1 MKKTLQNTF
10 KVGAVIALILSAGAV
25 SAQQKAG
32 DITKAPNAAPTTVD
46 GAVRVIDNKGTI
58 KYLQSSNGITTYTN
72 ETPAGGVTTTWQL
85 GGTLIDDTDIK
96 SVGKDFSITLESS
109 TGADPK
115 EGQFILNGIKANI
128 KAAATEIKTDGTKGS
143 GFTLLVR
150 DEETGVVK
158 KMLATDLIT
167 SGQTYFIA
175 MVDQEKF
182 DVSTGNGDATNGLGS
197 EPMAGS
203 QIPLPK
209 FDKVWV
215 YRNGAKLIAGLDYT
229 IEGSMV
235 SLTHKTSTTPN
246 DWTIYAGDIIEVQ
259 YYK

>member
-1 MKKTLQNTF
+1 MKKTLQNTL
-10 KVGAVIALILSAGAV
+10 KVGAAIALMLSAGAV
-25 SAQQKAG
+25 RAQQKAG

-115 EGQFILNGIKANI
+115 EGQFILNGVKANI
-128 KAAATEIKTDGTKGS
+128 EAAATEIKTDGTKGS

-150 DEETGVVK
+150 DEASGAVK

-167 SGQTYFIA
+167 SGQTYFTA
-175 MVDQEKF
+175 FEGQEEF
-182 DVSTGNGDATNGLGS
+182 DVSTGNGSTVPGMSYITMVAN
-197 EPMAGS
+197 

-229 IEGSMV
+229 IDDSKVFLNHKV
-235 SLTHKTSTTPN
+235 SATPN
-246 DWTIYAGDIIEVQ
+246 DWKVYAGDIIEVQ